1 MEKSNE
7 KLRYIL
13 QYYYDKGKN
22 AAQACEKIC
31 AVYGEGTLSKSA
43 ARKWFARFRSGNF
56 DVKDESR
63 SGRPITEKA
72 DEILE
77 KVQQDKHISSV
88 DIGMELGIDH
98 KTVLN
103 HLHKAG
109 YKKKLDVWVPHELSA
124 KNMIDRINICDALL
138 KRNEIEPFLKRV
150 ITGDEKWITY
160 DNRKRKRSWIR
171 DGEPSQA
178 FAKPGLTPKKVMLCV
193 WWDWK
198 GIVHHELLP
207 VGQTIDSQLYCEQLE
222 RLRQAIERKR
232 PELNNRKGVVFH
244 HDNARPHTS
253 LMTRQKLRE
262 LGWEVL
268 MHPPYSPDIAPS
280 DYHLFRSLQN
290 SLNGIKLVSKEACE
304 NHLIQ
309 FFNQKPQKFFTDG
322 IMALPEK
329 WRNIVDNNGAY
340 LV

>member
-1 MEKSNE
+1 
-7 KLRYIL
+7 
-13 QYYYDKGKN
+13 
-22 AAQACEKIC
+22 
-31 AVYGEGTLSKSA
+31 
-43 ARKWFARFRSGNF
+43 
-56 DVKDESR
+56 
-63 SGRPITEKA
+63 
-72 DEILE
+72 
-77 KVQQDKHISSV
+77 
-88 DIGMELGIDH
+88 MELGVDH

-124 KNMIDRINICDALL
+124 KNMIDRTNICDALL

-150 ITGDEKWITY
+150 ITAITSVHEARIDVEK
-160 DNRKRKRSWIR
+160 
-171 DGEPSQA
+171 
-178 FAKPGLTPKKVMLCV
+178 
-193 WWDWK
+193 
-198 GIVHHELLP
+198 
-207 VGQTIDSQLYCEQLE
+207 VGQTIDSQLYCGQLE

-268 MHPPYSPDIAPS
+268 MHPPYSPDVAPS

-290 SLNGIKLVSKEACE
+290 SLNGIKLLSKEACE
-304 NHLIQ
+304 KHLIQ
-309 FFNQKPQKFFTDG
+309 FFNQKPQKLFTDG

-340 LV
+340 LI